1 MLELQ
6 LACRGCAPPL
16 NLTQAAALDL
26 PATICSTH
34 STPLHQNACI
44 TDSRTKHA
52 YLRRNTRRCMRPSE
66 NERSARR
73 IVMGSETPPNPA
85 QTPNSK
91 LQRKKSAVP
100 GQTSCSPAHG
110 WEAEACFIGLAWR
123 TLGFR
128 VGEFEG
134 KRVRGFQALVVEV
147 VLRRALEF
155 FRTPFT
161 LFRWGSM

>member
-1 MLELQ
+1 MH
-6 LACRGCAPPL
+6 APFRKRKKCEK
-16 NLTQAAALDL
+16 DR
-26 PATICSTH
+26 H
-34 STPLHQNACI
+34 GF
-44 TDSRTKHA
+44 
-52 YLRRNTRRCMRPSE
+52 RNPSKP
-66 NERSARR
+66 S
-73 IVMGSETPPNPA
+73 PNP
-85 QTPNSK
+85 K
-91 LQRKKSAVP
+91 LQAPTKKSAVP